1 MQGWQNRFGRPSDRQ
16 TNVGCMVPERLA
28 DANSEI
34 RNPEIFL
41 PITGGRST
49 LALVR
54 QNTVGALCICT
65 GCEVADY
72 LLKVH
77 LMVACWHE
85 KYTIIRGLGAIYRNT
100 FCETFSFKINSFQ
113 NSPLRYIDSSISFVV
128 VKTL

>member
-1 MQGWQNRFGRPSDRQ
+1 
-16 TNVGCMVPERLA
+16 
-28 DANSEI
+28 
-34 RNPEIFL
+34 
-41 PITGGRST
+41 
-49 LALVR
+49 
-54 QNTVGALCICT
+54 VGALCVCT

-128 VKTL
+128 VKTLEKEKRLALSNGSPGIE